1 MVLQGKGQGKEGGQG
16 IGGGGYMEDE
26 EKGEGKRGREKGLQ
40 GREMLG
46 CKCGGKKRG
55 CE

>member
-1 MVLQGKGQGKEGGQG
+1 MVLQGKEQGKEGGQG

-40 GREMLG
+40 GRE
-46 CKCGGKKRG
+46 R
-55 CE
+55 